1 MNPKD
6 FRALVYEKASAC
18 YRELPW
24 RKTLDPYAIMVSEF
38 MLQQTQVSRV
48 VPKYV
53 AWLERLAD
61 FQSLAEASSHE
72 VLSLWSGLGYN
83 RRALALQASAMMVV
97 QQFDARLPEDEKSLR
112 DLPGVGKYTA
122 RAILAFAFDKPTVFL
137 ETNIRTVLLK
147 HFFPEDR
154 QVGEAALEGKAALV
168 VDTEAP
174 RKWYNALMDYG
185 AELKRVEGNY
195 STRSSSYKKQPA
207 FAGSFRSLRG
217 AVLKQLVDR
226 KTLSLTELTTEISF
240 EKAEIERCC
249 AMLVKEGFA
258 VYENGDL
265 SIRA

>member
-112 DLPGVGKYTA
+112 DLPGVGEGTLPGQFLPSHSINL
-122 RAILAFAFDKPTVFL
+122 RFFSKPTSG
-137 ETNIRTVLLK
+137 
-147 HFFPEDR
+147 
-154 QVGEAALEGKAALV
+154 Q
-168 VDTEAP
+168 
-174 RKWYNALMDYG
+174 
-185 AELKRVEGNY
+185 
-195 STRSSSYKKQPA
+195 
-207 FAGSFRSLRG
+207 SF
-217 AVLKQLVDR
+217 
-226 KTLSLTELTTEISF
+226 
-240 EKAEIERCC
+240 
-249 AMLVKEGFA
+249 
-258 VYENGDL
+258 
-265 SIRA
+265 